1 MSDDSLIEDVQEV
14 AALLG
19 RTEDRAF
26 SAGLTADDLVGVV
39 GEARCHL
46 EAALL
51 LRGEALVWTTSDSDR
66 SEPAPR

>member
-1 MSDDSLIEDVQEV
+1 MSDDSLIEDVREV
-14 AALLG
+14 AVLLG

-26 SAGLTADDLVGVV
+26 STGSTIDDLVKAV

-51 LRGEALVWTTSDSDR
+51 LRGEALAWTTPGPDHA
-66 SEPAPR
+66 EPASR